1 MHLGHNSSGV
11 ALQLHS
17 GASQPAGGSAMHVD
31 NIQKAVE
38 LQAWLMQ
45 HLESSGDLLSV
56 PSGGCTL

>member
-17 GASQPAGGSAMHVD
+17 GASQPAGGSAIYV
-31 NIQKAVE
+31 NNTQKAVE
-38 LQAWLMQ
+38 WQAWLMQ
-45 HLESSGDLLSV
+45 HLASSGDLLPI